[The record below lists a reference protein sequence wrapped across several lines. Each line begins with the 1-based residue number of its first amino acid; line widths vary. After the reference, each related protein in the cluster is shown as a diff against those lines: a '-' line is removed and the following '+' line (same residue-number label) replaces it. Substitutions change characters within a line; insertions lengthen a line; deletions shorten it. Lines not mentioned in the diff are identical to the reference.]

1 MRGFVAIAL
10 RILFC
15 ATVGQLAHFLGISPS
30 MSHSWGRHWLY
41 TRVELDIQSFV
52 LCIGTLEFDSC
63 TYLLSSLDLQNFTFH
78 FK

>member
-15 ATVGQLAHFLGISPS
+15 APVGQLAHILGISPS
-30 MSHSWGRHWLY
+30 TSHSWGHHWLY
-41 TRVELDIQSFV
+41 TWVELDIQSFV

-63 TYLLSSLDLQNFTFH
+63 TYLLSSLDLQNFTFR